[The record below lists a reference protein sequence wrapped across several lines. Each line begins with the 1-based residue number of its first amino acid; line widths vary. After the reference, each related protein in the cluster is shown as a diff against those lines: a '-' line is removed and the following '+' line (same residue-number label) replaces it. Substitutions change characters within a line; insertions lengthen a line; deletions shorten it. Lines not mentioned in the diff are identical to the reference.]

1 MVQRL
6 DLPLLD
12 VQESF
17 ETTRLSPQCLI
28 DAYTRLIPIR
38 RTPLRT
44 AESSKLESSKLPPA
58 IVTAN
63 RRGGEHV

>member
-1 MVQRL
+1 MEAPMVQRL

-17 ETTRLSPQCLI
+17 EITRLSPQCLI
-28 DAYTRLIPIR
+28 DAYTRLMPIR
-38 RTPLRT
+38 RTPLR
-44 AESSKLESSKLPPA
+44 AAESSKLPPA